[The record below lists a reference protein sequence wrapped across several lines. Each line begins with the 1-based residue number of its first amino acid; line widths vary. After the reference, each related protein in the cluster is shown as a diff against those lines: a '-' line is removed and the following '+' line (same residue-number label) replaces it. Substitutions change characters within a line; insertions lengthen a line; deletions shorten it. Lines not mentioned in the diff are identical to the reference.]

1 MPKSF
6 MDAFK
11 EWVKEDYEIGEDIG
25 AELVETEGPTP
36 SKRSSTTLD
45 NGTAHS
51 AQAVL
56 NSREKA

>member
-51 AQAVL
+51 A
-56 NSREKA
+56 